1 MNGPTAISFPLDG
14 GLFNFRVAGVAVKNR
29 KLLLHKTPSD
39 NFWSLPGG
47 RTDLFEVTSQT
58 LVREMIEETGL
69 LVQAGELMWI
79 VENFF
84 EYNGVRHHEIGFY
97 YKMEIP
103 GMENDTDFP
112 SIELG
117 SELMFHWHPVED
129 LHSIKIYPEFI
140 SEDLIQ
146 NTIHPKH
153 IVVDFIDLNSTP

>member
-14 GLFNFRVAGVAVKNR
+14 GLFNFRVAGVAVKNG

-47 RTDLFEVTSQT
+47 RADLFETTSQT

-69 LVQAGELMWI
+69 TIQVAELMWI

-84 EYNGVRHHEIGFY
+84 EYNGIRHHEIGFY

-103 GMENDTDFP
+103 DLKDNVDFL

-117 SELMFHWHPVED
+117 SELLFHWHPIED
-129 LHSIKIYPEFI
+129 LHNLKIYPQFI
-140 SEDLIQ
+140 SQSLIQ

-153 IVVDFIDLNSTP
+153 IIADFINLNAVV